1 MTWWKLVNIFWEL
14 YTWSCWIVW
23 TLFVVTRFADL
34 CIDSLVCPHGHF
46 TDITEFIL
54 YRTLLLIMVTH
65 IWFTCILYTL
75 IISCQHWHMPFNHD
89 HTCTLLWFRRHTFLC
104 ILTIPRWWWHNKI
117 TANEP
122 DSHQMTRWLQ
132 ILVKLVL
139 TLMISPPLVYTYI
152 PSLYYCAILFINDM
166 VYYWCVVD
174 DPKTP

>member
-1 MTWWKLVNIFWEL
+1 MILLDCLDFICCDEI
-14 YTWSCWIVW
+14 CG
-23 TLFVVTRFADL
+23 FVHWLTCVPTRTFYWYHRIHPLQNTSINNGDTYL
-34 CIDSLVCPHGHF
+34 IYVHF
-46 TDITEFIL
+46 
-54 YRTLLLIMVTH
+54 YA
-65 IWFTCILYTL
+65 L

-117 TANEP
+117 TANEL